1 VLTVGLRKKPHCLL
15 KFWQQ
20 QQEKTVTIFISS
32 VCHKLLPLK
41 KNSLPKVVVTKS
53 IVVFCYFYGK
63 MLQLRKYTLMI

>member
-1 VLTVGLRKKPHCLL
+1 LFAQILAAAAGKD
-15 KFWQQ
+15 
-20 QQEKTVTIFISS
+20 
-32 VCHKLLPLK
+32 CHYFYIQRLSQVAPVK